1 MSSSLKIC
9 EHRVVRSIVG
19 PSQGRCRG
27 DGLLVEIVGG
37 GELVVPH
44 ILHGPDITDRR
55 RPNLLGLQICQ
66 GSSGGGFGSLG
77 EPWQLQHLPGSS
89 DVDFML
95 AERERQKI
103 IFKSVLR
110 GIFSIKKK

>member
-19 PSQGRCRG
+19 PSQGRCRV

-44 ILHGPDITDRR
+44 IIVHSPDITDRR

-66 GSSGGGFGSLG
+66 GSSGGGFGPFG
-77 EPWQLQHLPGSS
+77 EPRQLQHLPGPSN
-89 DVDFML
+89 VDFML
-95 AERERQKI
+95 AERER
-103 IFKSVLR
+103 VVR
-110 GIFSIKKK
+110 GIYSMKKKW